1 MSEKDNNNS
10 NNIKENI
17 NNNNN
22 ELKKS
27 LFISNISNIDQMNP
41 MILQLTEFGFDNI
54 FSRRVFHYL
63 HPEDIDEALNY
74 MAKENGIIH
83 HRYIKNRRD
92 LNNILCYIC
101 GEKEEIHL
109 KDINISNNVIKE
121 EEEINESNNKSEI
134 KSKNSLKKS
143 LESSSVKESNIT
155 KEKNLSNGE
164 EDKISYNNNIKRNEK
179 YEKNKIIKLDKKR
192 DLSEDKKIECEICND
207 KYIVTDKNKV
217 NKCGHSFC
225 DSCWFDSLSIKIK
238 ENKLS
243 SIKCLDYN
251 CKEKLDDEFI
261 INLINSDNDLIKKY
275 KRYKT
280 ELLIINDPN
289 KKLCPF
295 PDCDSYLELKDIR
308 IKEVSCLNNH
318 KFCFEC
324 LQKPHGKLPC
334 DNRNLFKSIIEFAES
349 NLVKKCPNCSIIIEK
364 NKGCNHITC
373 SKCGYQWCWLCNQKY
388 LPDHFKRG
396 KCFGFQFFQP
406 KDNYDIK
413 LAMEGKINAKELSDS
428 QRQFNEESF
437 EEVHGINIIE
447 EEYNDLS
454 CAKKF
459 LLFLIQAFFGQIFFV
474 FLLSDGEINKIFYFY
489 LMCYIII
496 TIAFFFPLILVNII
510 IIILRLLIYGFKNT
524 IIQFISK
531 DKDLAK
537 KITIVILSLNIGSL
551 CTSVNIW
558 KHYVIRRLR
567 YTNETIMR
575 IVIFFSSALI
585 TIVILYPQIIIANI
599 FGTILVGI
607 ADFDYLCRIIKR
619 SFDF

>member
-74 MAKENGIIH
+74 MAKENGIIQ
-83 HRYIKNRRD
+83 HRFIKNRRD

-121 EEEINESNNKSEI
+121 EEINESNNKSEI
-134 KSKNSLKKS
+134 KSRYSLKKS

-155 KEKNLSNGE
+155 KEKNLSNDE
-164 EDKISYNNNIKRNEK
+164 EDKISYNNNIKINEK
-179 YEKNKIIKLDKKR
+179 FEKNNKIIKLDKKR

-388 LPDHFKRG
+388 SPDHFKRG

-406 KDNYDIK
+406 
-413 LAMEGKINAKELSDS
+413 
-428 QRQFNEESF
+428 
-437 EEVHGINIIE
+437 
-447 EEYNDLS
+447 
-454 CAKKF
+454 
-459 LLFLIQAFFGQIFFV
+459 
-474 FLLSDGEINKIFYFY
+474 
-489 LMCYIII
+489 
-496 TIAFFFPLILVNII
+496 
-510 IIILRLLIYGFKNT
+510 
-524 IIQFISK
+524 
-531 DKDLAK
+531 
-537 KITIVILSLNIGSL
+537 
-551 CTSVNIW
+551 
-558 KHYVIRRLR
+558 
-567 YTNETIMR
+567 
-575 IVIFFSSALI
+575 
-585 TIVILYPQIIIANI
+585 
-599 FGTILVGI
+599 
-607 ADFDYLCRIIKR
+607 
-619 SFDF
+619 